1 MAYLVLAALI
11 AAAPPAAAAEGP
23 KAALYSHKGMVQ
35 LREAG
40 GEWRPAP
47 KAAELLSGSALKTGR
62 KASAEVLYADGTM
75 VRMDEN
81 SELELE
87 DLRLSADER
96 SFSVKAIA
104 GRFLFMAAKARHRF
118 SRFAVR
124 TPSAVCAVRGT
135 DFAVLV
141 SPEASDIGLFEGSL
155 EVAAGG
161 EPGVLTPGQQASAA
175 AGEVKVSPR
184 FDAVMDAERRRYEK
198 LRAYVRKTRER
209 LDKRENFLRE
219 HIEAREGRL
228 KDFDRRRQE
237 KLGRGEGN

>member
-1 MAYLVLAALI
+1 MRHLVLAALV
-11 AAAPPAAAAEGP
+11 AAAAPAAAADGP
-23 KAALYSHKGMVQ
+23 KAALYSSKGAVQ

-40 GEWRPAP
+40 GNWRPAP
-47 KAAELLSGSALKTGR
+47 KAAELVTGSALKTGR

-75 VRMDEN
+75 VRLEEN
-81 SELELE
+81 SELELQ

-104 GRFLFMAAKARHRF
+104 GRFLFLAAGARHRF

-141 SPEASDIGLFEGSL
+141 SPGVSDIGLFEGSL
-155 EVAAGG
+155 EVAGEG
-161 EPGVLTPGQQASAA
+161 EPGLLAPGQQATASG
-175 AGEVKVSPR
+175 GEVKVSPR
-184 FDAVMDAERRRYEK
+184 FDKVMDAERRRYEK
-198 LRAYVRKTRER
+198 MRAYVRKTREK

-219 HIEAREGRL
+219 HIEAREGKL
-228 KDFDRRRQE
+228 KDFDRRREE